1 MEIRNHQKTY
11 QKTYEEVERESVNKM
26 DYGLL
31 DDDDVVNV
39 YAEAIRF
46 ARADFQSAVYDYVD
60 ARERLERAE
69 KTLNASADY
78 HSIKKMICEKT
89 RKVDRERLKYFM
101 HRAHKK
107 SGRAGKANSI
117 DYKEYSKDFRDY
129 GIENR
134 ERISAV
140 SQLICDAESAWAEKE
155 EAITTICD
163 CGAFLRELKESVV
176 GE

>member
-1 MEIRNHQKTY
+1 MVIRNHK
-11 QKTYEEVERESVNKM
+11 KTYEEVERESVNKM

-31 DDDDVVNV
+31 DDDGVVNV

-89 RKVDRERLKYFM
+89 RNVDRERLKYFM

-107 SGRAGKANSI
+107 NGRAGKANAI
-117 DYKEYSKDFRDY
+117 DYKEYLNDFRDY
-129 GIENR
+129 GIKNR

-140 SQLICDAESAWAEKE
+140 SQLIRDAESAWEDKE
-155 EAITTICD
+155 SAIITICE

>member
-1 MEIRNHQKTY
+1 MEIRNHK
-11 QKTYEEVERESVNKM
+11 KTYEEVERESVNKM

-31 DDDDVVNV
+31 DDDGVVNV
-39 YAEAIRF
+39 YVEAIRF

-89 RKVDRERLKYFM
+89 HKVDRERLKYFM

-107 SGRAGKANSI
+107 TGRAGKVNSI
-117 DYKEYSKDFRDY
+117 DYEEYLKDFRDY
-129 GIENR
+129 GIKTM

-140 SQLICDAESAWAEKE
+140 SRLICDAESAWAEKE

-163 CGAFLRELKESVV
+163 CGAFLRELRD
-176 GE
+176 GIMGGDI

>member
-1 MEIRNHQKTY
+1 MEIRNHK
-11 QKTYEEVERESVNKM
+11 KTYEEVERESVNKM

-31 DDDDVVNV
+31 SDDGVVNAYV
-39 YAEAIRF
+39 EAIRF

-89 RKVDRERLKYFM
+89 RKGDRERLKYFM

-107 SGRAGKANSI
+107 GGRAGKANSI
-117 DYKEYSKDFRDY
+117 DYKEYLKDFRDY
-129 GIENR
+129 GIKTM

-140 SQLICDAESAWAEKE
+140 SQLICDAESAWEDKE
-155 EAITTICD
+155 NAIITICE

>member
-1 MEIRNHQKTY
+1 MEVRNHK
-11 QKTYEEVERESVNKM
+11 KTYEEVERESVNKR

-31 DDDDVVNV
+31 DDDGVVNAYV
-39 YAEAIRF
+39 EAIRF
-46 ARADFQSAVYDYVD
+46 ARADFQNAVYDYVD

-107 SGRAGKANSI
+107 NGRAGKANSN
-117 DYKEYSKDFRDY
+117 DYKEYLNDFRDY
-129 GIENR
+129 GIKNR

-140 SQLICDAESAWAEKE
+140 SQLICDAESAWEDKE
-155 EAITTICD
+155 NAIITICE